1 MYGVYILIGISLT
14 VIFILGCSYVIMK
27 KCEKNGSESI
37 PTSSPQRR
45 RRDGNINLPDPE
57 LLELNGDL

>member
-1 MYGVYILIGISLT
+1 
-14 VIFILGCSYVIMK
+14 MK

-45 RRDGNINLPDPE
+45 RRDVNINLPDPE

>member
-14 VIFILGCSYVIMK
+14 VIFILGCSYIIMK

-37 PTSSPQRR
+37 PTSSPPRR
-45 RRDGNINLPDPE
+45 RRDGINLPDPE
-57 LLELNGDL
+57 VLELNGDL